1 MDYKFVINDF
11 EGPLDLLLH
20 LVKTSEMDIYD
31 ISVEKIT
38 EQYLEFIRR
47 MEEMNLTVASEYL
60 VMAAELIELKSR
72 LLLPN
77 SKNDEDDEYE
87 EDPRENLINRLVEYK
102 KYKDMVDTFKTLEDD
117 RRNIY
122 TKEPINLG
130 EFTDYEITNDGSVT
144 VEDLTKALS
153 DFLKRKE
160 DEKPLETKITKKE
173 ISVTDRT
180 KDIRNIL
187 RDKKK
192 VSFFDLFEV
201 KTREYVV
208 VTFLSILEMAKFGEI
223 NIIQENNF
231 VNIVAIPRTSNT
243 SPIIR
248 FSFLISHL
256 FANLAATTAL
266 NKHVATTTLI
276 GRAFIPAPIVIWL
289 IAPTRATKVIISVL
303 VPTATFKL

>member
-87 EDPRENLINRLVEYK
+87 EDPRENLINRLGEDK

-122 TKEPINLG
+122 TKELINLG

-173 ISVTDRT
+173 I
-180 KDIRNIL
+180 
-187 RDKKK
+187 
-192 VSFFDLFEV
+192 
-201 KTREYVV
+201 
-208 VTFLSILEMAKFGEI
+208 
-223 NIIQENNF
+223 
-231 VNIVAIPRTSNT
+231 
-243 SPIIR
+243 
-248 FSFLISHL
+248 
-256 FANLAATTAL
+256 
-266 NKHVATTTLI
+266 
-276 GRAFIPAPIVIWL
+276 
-289 IAPTRATKVIISVL
+289 
-303 VPTATFKL
+303 